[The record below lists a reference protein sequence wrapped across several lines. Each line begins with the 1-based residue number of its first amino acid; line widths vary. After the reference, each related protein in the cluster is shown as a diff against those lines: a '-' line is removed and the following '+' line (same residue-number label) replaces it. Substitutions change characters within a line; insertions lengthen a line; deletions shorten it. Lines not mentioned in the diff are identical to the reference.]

1 MTHGRHPLPAKKNV
15 AEHIQVQAIFLKEN
29 LEPRLAEARAGQ
41 RDLFFVD
48 AAHFVWGTFLC
59 YLGCQTR
66 LFVQAVGFVRI

>member
-1 MTHGRHPLPAKKNV
+1 M
-15 AEHIQVQAIFLKEN
+15 QASFLKEN